1 MWFNM
6 FWAVPGA
13 AVGRRWG
20 SSSPAQHMGAPVTP
34 SYCRGSLT
42 QLPFIPQ
49 ELLFGTN
56 LPHSLWLR
64 VLSVAKI
71 NLQHGSSISK
81 PPARVVL
88 VPDLHLLSPDPSKA

>member
-13 AVGRRWG
+13 AVGTGWG

-81 PPARVVL
+81 PPA
-88 VPDLHLLSPDPSKA
+88 